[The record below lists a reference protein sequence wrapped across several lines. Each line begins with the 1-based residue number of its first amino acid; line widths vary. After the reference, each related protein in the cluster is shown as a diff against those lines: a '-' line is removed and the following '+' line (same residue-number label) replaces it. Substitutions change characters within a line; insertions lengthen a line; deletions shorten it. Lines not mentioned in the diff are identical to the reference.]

1 MAVSRVSIVRNNLSI
16 RHIAVTCVRILIGLI
31 LLTAGFAKITDFS
44 TFVAEVAL
52 YDLVP
57 ISAIEFMSVCLLS
70 AEIVLGLVLTLGYA
84 LRIASILAAGLF
96 GIFIIVVAQALW
108 RNMSLDDCACRN
120 ILFGLLHWD
129 MDLSWKV
136 IFVDAIL
143 LVGCLFVAITN
154 STGHGR
160 KSMPLQ

>member
-1 MAVSRVSIVRNNLSI
+1 MAVSRISIVRNNPSI
-16 RHIAVTCVRILIGLI
+16 RYIAVTCVRILIGLV

-44 TFVAEVAL
+44 TFTAEVAL

-57 ISAIEFMSVCLLS
+57 ISAIEFMSACLLS
-70 AEIVLGLVLTLGYA
+70 AEIVLGLVLILGHA
-84 LRIASILAAGLF
+84 LRVASILAAGLF
-96 GIFIIVVAQALW
+96 GIFIIVVSQALW

-129 MDLSWKV
+129 VDLSWKV

-143 LVGCLFVAITN
+143 LVGCLFIAITN
-154 STGHGR
+154 STGYGS
-160 KSMPLQ
+160 KSIPSQ

>member
-1 MAVSRVSIVRNNLSI
+1 MAVSRINIVKNSPSI
-16 RHIAVTCVRILIGLI
+16 RHIAVTCVRTFIGLI
-31 LLTAGFAKITDFS
+31 LLTAGLAKTTDIK
-44 TFVAEVAL
+44 TFMAEVAL
-52 YDLVP
+52 FNLVP
-57 ISAIEFMSVCLLS
+57 VSAIEFMSVFLLS

-120 ILFGLLHWD
+120 ILFGLLDWEVG
-129 MDLSWKV
+129 LSWKV

-143 LVGCLFVAITN
+143 LVGCLFIAITN
-154 STGHGR
+154 SGYGR
-160 KSMPLQ
+160 KSMPSQ